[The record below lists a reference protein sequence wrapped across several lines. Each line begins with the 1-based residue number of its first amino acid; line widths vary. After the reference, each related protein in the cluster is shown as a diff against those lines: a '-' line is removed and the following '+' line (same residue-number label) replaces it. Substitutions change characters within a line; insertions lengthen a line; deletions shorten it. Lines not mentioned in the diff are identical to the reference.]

1 MLKKDIISRF
11 FAVEK
16 KKKFQNPQ
24 KINIKCKLY
33 LVKDQS
39 KKKFT
44 NPSKNLSYYELQT
57 I

>member
-1 MLKKDIISRF
+1 MLKKDIISGF

-33 LVKDQS
+33 LVKDQL
-39 KKKFT
+39 KKIT
-44 NPSKNLSYYELQT
+44 NPSKNLSHYELQT
-57 I
+57 T